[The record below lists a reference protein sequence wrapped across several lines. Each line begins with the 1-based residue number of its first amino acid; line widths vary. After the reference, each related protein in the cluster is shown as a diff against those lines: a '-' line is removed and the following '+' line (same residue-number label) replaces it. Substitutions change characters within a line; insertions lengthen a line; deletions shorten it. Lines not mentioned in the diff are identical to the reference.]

1 MQMQIEAM
9 LQKNCAE
16 YLERYSADQLQV
28 IAEYWE
34 TICFTRKTGRVSANI
49 MQSEMAYWRRF
60 DNDIVIQALREHI
73 DQRPDY
79 RESYTRG
86 IMRNMQAEKDKGGG
100 KQSRPN
106 GYHKAPKQTPQNFKS
121 EQRDLNHLIE

>member
-34 TICFTRKTGRVSANI
+34 TICFTRKTGRVSLNI

-60 DNDIVIQALREHI
+60 DADIVIQALREHI

-86 IMRNMQAEKDKGGG
+86 IMRNMQATKNGG
-100 KQSRPN
+100 KQSKPN
-106 GYHKAPKQTPQNFKS
+106 VYHKAPKQQPKENFKS
-121 EQRDLNHLIE
+121 QERDLNCLIE